1 MNVTVQRVTD
11 PIEGMHRSI
20 SDRLLRLGGPEI
32 QPLARAYQTMTGAIY
47 ESVRGMGW
55 VVGSALSLGATV
67 AQRRGPVPFLWNA
80 GPGSRVQAIANGVWG
95 DHFVGIDSPLSI
107 EMAFRDR
114 DGGSMDAELVAIG
127 SNFVR
132 PGRRLAVLIHGLAE
146 TEAIWRNALVGDG
159 EDSGLAASLT
169 VDGFTP
175 LLLRYNTGCLI
186 SENGRALAALLDR
199 VTAAWPAPIDE
210 IALVGN
216 SMGGL
221 VARRALQE
229 GRDRRLGW
237 STAVQRLVTVGSPHL
252 GSPLEKLAAG
262 ASRALRFAPETR
274 PLSQFLESRSEGIKD
289 LHSGAINDDEAQ
301 ADGFT
306 EHFVSLQPSGVE
318 QHFIAGVVTANVDHP
333 VGKVV
338 GDLIVR
344 AASATGSGRVRS
356 VEAKESVVLGG
367 RRHFDLAGD
376 PDVIAQIR
384 EWLSP
389 LPAADGF

>member
-1 MNVTVQRVTD
+1 
-11 PIEGMHRSI
+11 MHRSI
-20 SDRLLRLGGPEI
+20 SARLFRLGGAEI
-32 QPLARAYQTMTGAIY
+32 QPVARVYQTTTGAIY
-47 ESVRGMGW
+47 ESVRGLGW
-55 VVGSALSLGATV
+55 LVGSAMSLGATV
-67 AQRRGPVPFLWNA
+67 AQRRRPVPALWNS

-95 DHFVGIDSPLSI
+95 DHFVSIDSPLSI
-107 EMAFRDR
+107 EMAFRGQ
-114 DGGSMDAELVAIG
+114 DGNSMDPDLAPVG
-127 SNFVR
+127 PNSVR

-146 TEAIWRNALVGDG
+146 TEAIWRRAHVGGG
-159 EDSGLAASLT
+159 EDSGLAASLS

-175 LLLRYNTGCLI
+175 LLLRYNTGCSI

-199 VTAAWPAPIDE
+199 VTAAWPVVIDE

-221 VARRALQE
+221 VARSALQE
-229 GRDRRLGW
+229 GRDRRLEW
-237 STAVQRLVTVGSPHL
+237 TTAVQRLITVGSPHL

-262 ASRALRFAPETR
+262 ASRAFRFAPETR

-318 QHFIAGVVTANVDHP
+318 HHFIAGVVTANVEHP
-333 VGKVV
+333 VGKMV
-338 GDLIVR
+338 GDLIVS
-344 AASATGSGRVRS
+344 AASATGRGRVRS

-389 LPAADGF
+389 LPTADGF